1 MAAFFQPLTDQNQHL
16 LSPPPYTAISPNSQY
31 DFDQQIFGE
40 KSTTASEA
48 QAGTDFYDCSLTTR
62 RYALAGVACS
72 IIVGCMCTIA
82 GAVTIVNNGG
92 AGITP
97 IGINSHKEILALMF
111 NLIIT
116 LCTESTAF
124 VHGISLRCALASE
137 SRLHFAT
144 NLRLLTAA
152 RGWSN
157 PNGALF
163 NGIMSVLLVISYS
176 SASMI
181 INYFGTISFC
191 VAGFPL
197 VLLGVALL
205 LQAVIALS
213 GMRTVKILTWS
224 SSAFDLTAALVHHT
238 QLTPVSFQCMQ
249 AVSSLD
255 MNRGPVK
262 PSKTQPSAWH
272 AHPGIRKVVILLW
285 ALVVACAG
293 WGGTVAYY
301 GPKYDGIFSNNVTL
315 AETPWTFIPEAG
327 IVNSFTYLYP
337 ETGSFTVLGWFRFC
351 IILMLVQG
359 PLTLGLHCSELIAN
373 VMGDERY
380 WRRATGR
387 KGLKTTRSPF
397 NPFGLVVFLAKA
409 VLRASFASKFLVDSN
424 IIIHDIDWMF
434 GLSFIV
440 TGTAMDLELSDLT
453 VTMLTVQVRSF
464 LFGYNHYYILTYSSR
479 SLTCL

>member
-1 MAAFFQPLTDQNQHL
+1 
-16 LSPPPYTAISPNSQY
+16 
-31 DFDQQIFGE
+31 
-40 KSTTASEA
+40 
-48 QAGTDFYDCSLTTR
+48 
-62 RYALAGVACS
+62 
-72 IIVGCMCTIA
+72 
-82 GAVTIVNNGG
+82 
-92 AGITP
+92 
-97 IGINSHKEILALMF
+97 
-111 NLIIT
+111 
-116 LCTESTAF
+116 
-124 VHGISLRCALASE
+124 
-137 SRLHFAT
+137 
-144 NLRLLTAA
+144 
-152 RGWSN
+152 
-157 PNGALF
+157 
-163 NGIMSVLLVISYS
+163 MSVLLVISYS
-176 SASMI
+176 SVSMI

-387 KGLKTTRSPF
+387 KGLKTTRSPL

-453 VTMLTVQVRSF
+453 VTMLTVQIFNLSIALFIFASF
-464 LFGYNHYYILTYSSR
+464 FTIAALHRPRGPQPAAYGHLQTLANLVDEWSPVMWWGHKEDGIPYCHAGTSDHPLPPVKMDCVYAG
-479 SLTCL
+479 